1 MSAAIERGDAADID
15 SLRDLWLQLHH
26 HHQEIGPQSGTFTD
40 DESSWSVRSANYRE
54 WLAEEG
60 SFLLLARDGDEL
72 VGYAMVSVTPG
83 PASERDAW
91 VVPETVAEL
100 MTIVVSKGS
109 RGEGLGTR
117 LLDEVDAEL
126 ERLGIDELF
135 VGLIPGNDG
144 AQRLYESRGFKGRWL
159 TLVRSSG

>member
-1 MSAAIERGDAADID
+1 MAISIERGDAAEVG
-15 SLRDLWLQLHH
+15 SLRELWLQLHH

-40 DESSWSVRSANYRE
+40 DESSWEVRSSNYRE
-54 WLAEEG
+54 WLDDQG
-60 SFLLLARDGDEL
+60 SFVLLARDGEQL
-72 VGYAMVSVTPG
+72 VGYAMVRVTPG

-91 VVPETVAEL
+91 EVPETVAEL
-100 MTIVVSKGS
+100 MTLVVSEGS
-109 RGEGLGTR
+109 RGAGLGNR

-126 ERLGIDELF
+126 ARLGVDELF

-159 TLVRSSG
+159 TLVRSS

>member
-1 MSAAIERGDAADID
+1 MAISIARGEAADID

-26 HHQEIGPQSGTFTD
+26 HHQEIGPHSGTFAD
-40 DESSWSVRSANYRE
+40 DESSWAVREANYRE
-54 WLAEEG
+54 WLAGEG

-72 VGYAMVSVTPG
+72 VGYAMVKVSPG

-100 MTIVVSKGS
+100 MTLVVSDGR
-109 RGEGLGTR
+109 RGDGIGGNLM
-117 LLDEVDAEL
+117 DAMDAEL
-126 ERLGIDELF
+126 ERQNIDEVF

-159 TLVRSSG
+159 TLVRSR

>member
-1 MSAAIERGDAADID
+1 MAISIERADAGDVD
-15 SLRDLWLQLHH
+15 SLRELWLQLHH

-40 DESSWSVRSANYRE
+40 DESSWAVRSANYRE

-60 SFLLLARDGDEL
+60 SFALLARDGADL
-72 VGYAMVSVTPG
+72 VGYAMVKVSPG

-91 VVPETVAEL
+91 EVPETVAEL
-100 MTIVVSKGS
+100 MTLVVSAGR
-109 RGEGLGTR
+109 RGDGIGGR
-117 LLDEVDAEL
+117 LLDEMDAEL
-126 ERLGIDELF
+126 ERLGIDEVF

-159 TLVRSSG
+159 TLVRSR

>member
-1 MSAAIERGDAADID
+1 MAISIERGDSGDVD
-15 SLRDLWLQLHH
+15 SLRELWLELHH
-26 HHQEIGPQSGTFTD
+26 HHQRIGPQSGTFTD
-40 DESSWSVRSANYRE
+40 DESSWAVRSANYRQ
-54 WLAEEG
+54 WLGEEG
-60 SFLLLARDGDEL
+60 SFALLAREGDQP
-72 VGYAMVSVTPG
+72 VGYAMVRVSPG

-100 MTIVVSKGS
+100 MTLVVSEDS
-109 RGEGLGTR
+109 RGEGIGHR

-126 ERLGIDELF
+126 GRLGIDELF

-159 TLVRSSG
+159 TLVRSR